1 MFRKVHDVRTKCK
14 TRNIKKN
21 NLPKRSV
28 TGQCILKVT
37 RGFVEIVNLEL
48 KRTVLDENSNR
59 LIWQKCQ
66 LDHEV
71 TVSKKAMSE

>member
-1 MFRKVHDVRTKCK
+1 MFRKVHNVKTKCK

-21 NLPKRSV
+21 NLPKCSV

-37 RGFVEIVNLEL
+37 RDFAEIVNLEL
-48 KRTVLDENSNR
+48 KRAVLDENSNR

-66 LDHEV
+66 LDHGV
-71 TVSKKAMSE
+71 AVSKKAMSE